1 MRLSELAP
9 DLGSRKKRKRIG
21 RGVGSG
27 HGKTSC
33 KGHKGQKARTGG
45 GTKAGFEGGQMP
57 LQRRIPKRGF
67 TSIFQKE
74 YFIVNIGSINNLSEA
89 VITPEVLLNEGLI
102 KNTKGKIKILG
113 KGEVTRQFSVKA
125 HAFSASAR
133 EKISKAQGSFEII

>member
-9 DLGSRKKRKRIG
+9 EIGSRKKRKRIG

-67 TSIFQKE
+67 TSTFQKE

-102 KNTKGKIKILG
+102 KNTSGKIKILG

-133 EKISKAQGSFEII
+133 EKISKAQGSLELI